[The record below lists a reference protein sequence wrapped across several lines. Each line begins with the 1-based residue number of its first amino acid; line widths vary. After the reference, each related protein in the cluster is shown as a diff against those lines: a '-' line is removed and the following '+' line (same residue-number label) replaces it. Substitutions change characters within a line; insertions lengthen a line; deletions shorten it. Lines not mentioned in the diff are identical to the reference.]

1 MDSNF
6 FFFSQGYPRLLSGD
20 MLVPKTLANM
30 HETTL
35 FPGSATAHVYN
46 ANTFR
51 RHRLSFPQYPFRTLC
66 PRDAQRLLGRHEF
79 DQTSPMFPAHTQIN
93 FKFKRR
99 AVATLLNYML
109 PTNLNLDLGA
119 SNAEL
124 NVGQR
129 ETALNFTVM
138 RPPVG
143 NAAAVN
149 DQYAINGVE
158 VVIQD
163 MYLQVSTRRHL
174 LCDVALLICFCC
186 CFQVVRLRYKGIS
199 PERPLSN
206 IYTCLRTRF
215 TPLQKVSLHTYDLAW
230 ETTARPYAVYIGFVK

>member
-1 MDSNF
+1 VDSNF

-35 FPGSATAHVYN
+35 FPGSATAHTYN

-163 MYLQVSTRRHL
+163 MYLQVSMRPL
-174 LCDVALLICFCC
+174 LCDVTLLICFYC
-186 CFQVVRLRYKGIS
+186 CFFQFSRACGI
-199 PERPLSN
+199 PQ
-206 IYTCLRTRF
+206 I
-215 TPLQKVSLHTYDLAW
+215 
-230 ETTARPYAVYIGFVK
+230 IFVFHKC